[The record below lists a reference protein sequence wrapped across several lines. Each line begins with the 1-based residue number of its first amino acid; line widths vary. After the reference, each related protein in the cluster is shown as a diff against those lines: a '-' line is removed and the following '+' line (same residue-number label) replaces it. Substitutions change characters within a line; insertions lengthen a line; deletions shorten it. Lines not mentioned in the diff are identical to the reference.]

1 MNQEPWGSGPPSP
14 QLSTSP
20 SVPPQPSSPS
30 SPPRV
35 GALAARWHC
44 DLAERRPRTRSRL
57 ERRPPL
63 PRGRAARA
71 MRAAPLAGLPTA
83 CPASPCC
90 PAQPRPSSCLS
101 HKNWG
106 VKIKPLGASPWGRI
120 PVGAGPSSFPG
131 PPVLPAGAGMLQL
144 EVIRKVSGLRPF
156 KLRGWGSGYQF
167 LYKPSV

>member
-1 MNQEPWGSGPPSP
+1 MPNVTQGCRGQLRPRSLPSLSLGSMPGLLPQRQLILRIACTVQALRGCRHLGKWGLGLSLNQEPWGSGLPSP
-14 QLSTSP
+14 QLSASP
-20 SVPPQPSSPS
+20 SVRPQPSSPS

-44 DLAERRPRTRSRL
+44 DLAERRPPTQSSL

-71 MRAAPLAGLPTA
+71 RRTAPLAGLPTA

-101 HKNWG
+101 HRTGGSKS
-106 VKIKPLGASPWGRI
+106 SP
-120 PVGAGPSSFPG
+120 
-131 PPVLPAGAGMLQL
+131 
-144 EVIRKVSGLRPF
+144 
-156 KLRGWGSGYQF
+156 
-167 LYKPSV
+167 